1 MVTKLLEQSLQT
13 LSPCL
18 RATTQSLDKTT
29 TVTCASPP
37 VRNRVLSS
45 TDASDVTTFLVNWSK
60 IKIMTLRAEERTGLM
75 LFDRRGGR
83 LVPTPGAHE
92 LYEDKRAA
100 LQITMMLSDHPLAR
114 RQGKH

>member
-1 MVTKLLEQSLQT
+1 
-13 LSPCL
+13 
-18 RATTQSLDKTT
+18 
-29 TVTCASPP
+29 
-37 VRNRVLSS
+37 
-45 TDASDVTTFLVNWSK
+45 
-60 IKIMTLRAEERTGLM
+60 MTLRAEERTGLM